1 MKIERKRFVVM
12 RKNRTEIWGGCAKNF
27 YWRSIDDV
35 GEFAIKTYRSEKQ
48 ARTCSAWDRDFEVV
62 PILETIV
69 SIDGPTEKEGEKK
82 MTCKECIHYEMCG
95 KGVDGSMDRDQ
106 LFFESRCPRVEFDCP
121 NYKPKSRF
129 VEVPCEV
136 GQTVWVI
143 EPYEVWDG
151 SEWSKILTEEKITK
165 MCLIGSYQTRISI
178 EDFGERVF
186 LSREEAEK
194 ALAERS
200 K

>member
-1 MKIERKRFVVM
+1 MTCEDCVHYEVCKDKWSYELIPILAPYEGK
-12 RKNRTEIWGGCAKNF
+12 GQ
-27 YWRSIDDV
+27 
-35 GEFAIKTYRSEKQ
+35 KTYMDGMENKCQ
-48 ARTCSAWDRDFEVV
+48 AF
-62 PILETIV
+62 
-69 SIDGPTEKEGEKK
+69 
-82 MTCKECIHYEMCG
+82 
-95 KGVDGSMDRDQ
+95 
-106 LFFESRCPRVEFDCP
+106 
-121 NYKPKSRF
+121 KPKSRF